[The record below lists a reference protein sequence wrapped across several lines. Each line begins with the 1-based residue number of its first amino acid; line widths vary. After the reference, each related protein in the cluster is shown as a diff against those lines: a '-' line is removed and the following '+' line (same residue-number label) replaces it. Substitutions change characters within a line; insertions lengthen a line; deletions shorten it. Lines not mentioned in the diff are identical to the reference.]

1 VIAMS
6 EPTGALASSP
16 AAPAGAPERRAC
28 VFTLAGARFA
38 VDVRSTRELA
48 MFHDITRVPCAP
60 TSLVGVANLRG
71 TVMPIVDIRRLLDL
85 PAERSGGGSVRTLVL
100 RADALQA
107 AVVVDAVLDLEPFD
121 EIAPVEDGDRA
132 GDAPGRR
139 FTAGYVTWDGE
150 RVGLLDAPKILEAL
164 MARPMRTGRGA
175 VEG

>member
-1 VIAMS
+1 MS
-6 EPTGALASSP
+6 ETTGALAPSP

-28 VFTLAGARFA
+28 VFALAASRFA

-60 TSLVGVANLRG
+60 ASLVGVANLRG
-71 TVMPIVDIRRLLDL
+71 TVMPIVDIRRLLGL
-85 PAERSGGGSVRTLVL
+85 PAERPEGGSVRTLVL

-121 EIAPVEDGDRA
+121 EIAPVEDGDLGGAPA
-132 GDAPGRR
+132 GPR
-139 FTAGYVTWDGE
+139 FTAGYVKWGGE
-150 RVGLLDAPKILEAL
+150 RVRLLDAPKILEAL

-175 VEG
+175 AEG